1 MYKKMNRQPEFEAVE
16 LHIEGMLDPDNPWVF
31 LAKNLPWADLE
42 EAYAKQFKPAGAGEE
57 PHSVRTA
64 MGALIL
70 KQILGVSDR
79 GLVQAVTENPYL
91 QHFLGF
97 HGFQTEAPFS
107 HSQMAC
113 FRTRFTPEVIAAFN
127 EKVIQLAQQKD
138 GTNVEDTP
146 APTAPVAHPPPNPPP
161 SPEEPPP
168 EDDPPK
174 NKGTLLLDA
183 TCAPADIPYP
193 TDLRLVNEAR
203 ELSEKLLDEARVL
216 GGASWPRPRTY
227 PNVCRQRYLQIVKHP
242 KCKAGKRRMALR
254 LLLNALRRNLAF
266 IDACGDVLPAKSR
279 EYVNVMRT
287 LHDQQREMLD
297 TNTHRV
303 EHRIVNLH
311 QPHVRPIVRGKAGRE
326 TEFGA
331 KFTVSVEDG
340 YTRLEHFSWEAYG
353 EAGDLPAA
361 CEAYKARTG
370 HWPEAVLADKL
381 FRNRENLAW
390 CAERGIRL
398 SGPRLG
404 RPPKETDVSV
414 LRQQLADSAARNAVE
429 GKFGQCKRRLGLDRV
444 MARGKAHSETVIRV
458 ALLASNLIRWLRD
471 KAIAL
476 LRLFFQP
483 CFFRHPWLHRD
494 PFMTAA

>member
-1 MYKKMNRQPEFEAVE
+1 MNRQPEFEAVE
-16 LHIEGMLDPDNPWVF
+16 LHIEGTLDPNNPWVF
-31 LAKNLPWADLE
+31 LAKSLPWTDLE
-42 EAYAKQFKPAGAGEE
+42 EAYAKQFKPNGAGEE

-70 KQILGVSDR
+70 KQILGLSDR
-79 GLVQAVTENPYL
+79 GLVQAVAENPYL

-138 GTNVEDTP
+138 GPGIEPPETP
-146 APTAPVAHPPPNPPP
+146 PPP
-161 SPEEPPP
+161 SPPPPP
-168 EDDPPK
+168 ETPPPQDDEPN

-193 TDLRLVNEAR
+193 TDLGLVNEAR
-203 ELSEKLLDEARVL
+203 ELSEKILDEARVL
-216 GGASWPRPRTY
+216 CGASSPRPRTY
-227 PNVCRQRYLQIVKHP
+227 PHVCRRRFLEIVKHP

-254 LLLNALRRNLAF
+254 FLLNALQRNLKF
-266 IDACGDVLPAKSR
+266 IDACGGVLLEKSR
-279 EYVNVMRT
+279 EYVKVMRT
-287 LHDQQREMLD
+287 VHDQQRDMLD
-297 TNTHRV
+297 TRSHRV
-303 EHRIVNLH
+303 AHRIVNLH

-331 KFTVSVEDG
+331 KFTVSLEDG
-340 YTRLEHFSWEAYG
+340 YTRLEHFSWDAYG
-353 EAGDLPAA
+353 EAGDLPGA
-361 CEAYKARTG
+361 CASYKSRTG

-390 CAERGIRL
+390 CAARGIRL

-444 MARGKAHSETVIRV
+444 MARGKAHSETVIRM

-471 KAIAL
+471 KAAAL
-476 LRLFFQP
+476 LRLFLQS
-483 CFFRHPWLHRD
+483 CFIRHPWLRRD